1 MRPPYSTLTPTHIYD
16 YAAILLEPYLQWHDY
31 GPKCTVKTLLQVLF
45 YAAGHLCSVF
55 AACSQLRTAP
65 SDQAVRDALA
75 ALCPDPA
82 PLEQRLNRLFAAQIP
97 KGLRKRPQRVAI
109 DLTLVPYHGQP
120 HQRVEEI
127 YRSQAKSGTTHFHAY
142 ATAYIVRRG
151 QRFTVALIRVEYGT
165 ALVEVLKRLLHLLHQ
180 AGIRPRLLLLDR
192 GFYSV
197 AVIRYLYRAR
207 YPFIMPVV
215 RRGRAADDPR
225 GPSGTQVFA
234 ATKCSG
240 WHTYTLTHADKHTA
254 TVSICVHCRNWKGRR
269 GRQGRQTLVY
279 ACWGIGTPSTAWVY
293 QTYRLRFGIE
303 SSYRQLNEARI
314 KTTTRDPAL
323 RLLFVAI
330 ALILRNV
337 WVWVHRQLLATPRQ
351 GERKL
356 NLGLLP
362 FKMLLLWLA
371 YLAVLTFGIVDSV
384 AVAQAP

>member
-1 MRPPYSTLTPTHIYD
+1 
-16 YAAILLEPYLQWHDY
+16 LQWHDY

-65 SDQAVRDALA
+65 SDQAVRDALT
-75 ALCPDPA
+75 ALCPDPT

-97 KGLRKRPQRVAI
+97 KGLRQRSQRVAI
-109 DLTLVPYHGQP
+109 DLTLVPYPSQP

-165 ALVEVLKRLLHLLHQ
+165 AMVEVLKRLLHLLRQ

-197 AVIRYLYRAR
+197 DVIRYLYRAR

-215 RRGRAADDPR
+215 RHGRAADDPR

-234 ATKCSG
+234 AAKCSS
-240 WHTYTLTHADKHTA
+240 WYTYTLTNADKQTA
-254 TVSICVHCRNWKGRR
+254 TVLICVHCRNWQGQR

-293 QTYRLRFGIE
+293 QTYRRRFGIE
-303 SSYRQLNEARI
+303 TRYRQLNEARI

-337 WVWVHRQLLATPRQ
+337 WVWVHRQLLATPRR
-351 GERKL
+351 GGRKL

-362 FKMLLLWLA
+362 FKMLLLWWA